1 MIRITREEA
10 IDKLVEDN
18 LDDIAAGI
26 LASIE
31 STLYDGFIGY
41 NEYSNADLESEL
53 YDKLNENYEII

>member
-41 NEYSNADLESEL
+41 NV
-53 YDKLNENYEII
+53 